1 MQKVGARIAY
11 LRDEQ
16 ALAFEHGSG
25 ERGAHAVAPDAL
37 AGGLHHV
44 VVGCFN
50 RSSESFGIEMA
61 GCEFGKRIH
70 GDLGSDLACF
80 MTAHAICYG
89 KKWRNDD
96 ETVFVVI
103 AHVANVCAASERYV
117 LTGCVFVAVGGHL
130 CVPYPYGH
138 IADHYAVAVLE
149 CGWF

>member
-1 MQKVGARIAY
+1 MNIWQKWNSISLVKRILVGLVIGAILGFCVPAGNEAVSYTHLARIAY

-50 RSSESFGIEMA
+50 RSGESFGIEMA

-89 KKWRNDD
+89 CLLYTSPRPHSLRTTQATTEVD
-96 ETVFVVI
+96 
-103 AHVANVCAASERYV
+103 AR
-117 LTGCVFVAVGGHL
+117 
-130 CVPYPYGH
+130 P
-138 IADHYAVAVLE
+138 
-149 CGWF
+149 